1 MTSFFSFFTL
11 SGKNLD
17 MTFKS
22 KKPMRS
28 KLLNSL
34 INLIKEKL
42 LFNFSFRASFKLK
55 ELERSMPPH
64 THVHTCSPTQACPLH
79 TCAHMLT
86 HRGTP
91 HTHLCTHAHPQ
102 RHAPPQTHVHT
113 CSPIKS
119 MDLYRG
125 IKWLSYQAGSE
136 GYFPVS
142 GERKSNLHPF
152 SGRQTM
158 LRMAFSFSMICARGG

>member
-42 LFNFSFRASFKLK
+42 LFNFSFGASFKLK
-55 ELERSMPPH
+55 ELERSMSPH

-91 HTHLCTHAHPQ
+91 PTHLCTHAHPQ
-102 RHAPPQTHVHT
+102 RHAPPTDTCAHMLTHKVHG
-113 CSPIKS
+113 SLPGNKMAQLPSRVRRIFSSQWRKKIKS
-119 MDLYRG
+119 ASFLWETDNAKDG
-125 IKWLSYQAGSE
+125 I
-136 GYFPVS
+136 
-142 GERKSNLHPF
+142 
-152 SGRQTM
+152 
-158 LRMAFSFSMICARGG
+158 

>member
-1 MTSFFSFFTL
+1 
-11 SGKNLD
+11 
-17 MTFKS
+17 
-22 KKPMRS
+22 MRS

-42 LFNFSFRASFKLK
+42 LFNFSFGASFKLK

-64 THVHTCSPTQACPLH
+64 THVHTCSPTQACTLHTCTHMLTHRGTLPH

-102 RHAPPQTHVHT
+102 RHAPPTDTCAHMLTHKVHG
-113 CSPIKS
+113 SLQGNKMAQLPSRVRRIFPSQWRKKIKS
-119 MDLYRG
+119 ASFLWETDNAKDG
-125 IKWLSYQAGSE
+125 I
-136 GYFPVS
+136 
-142 GERKSNLHPF
+142 
-152 SGRQTM
+152 
-158 LRMAFSFSMICARGG
+158 